1 MSEKN
6 FAASKNATKNRF
18 DNQDPV
24 PSRHSPARPGFLFFW
39 PVVGGV
45 VEQKGHRASLP
56 SRQAMNSSPTVIAE
70 PQCSPRLASSTR
82 LTHHA
87 AMFRILALLL
97 ALIASPALAT
107 TDDSTPLIPKVSA
120 GRIVAWPSLD
130 GGEAGRMSVW
140 VWLPPGYDKHPRQ
153 RYPVLYMHDGQ
164 NLFDRALT
172 RFDQEWGIDEA
183 IPRMAARGDLRDW
196 IVVGV
201 QSPQSRYQT
210 LFPAKL
216 LPLLSP
222 AFQAK
227 VRNLDSGTPKGEFAS
242 AAYLDFLV
250 HQLKARVDT
259 AFRTLPR
266 REDTAVMGSSMG
278 GLIAFYAMAEY
289 PSVFGQAAC
298 VSMHV
303 ALASPTEKDADHKA
317 QADEVASAFNR
328 YLATSAMRLGPNRL
342 YIDHGSKT
350 LDGSYG
356 PYTDVLVPMLQR
368 RGWKDGPDFEFRIFS
383 GAEHNETAW
392 RERIDIPLGFLDRK
406 DP

>member
-1 MSEKN
+1 MY
-6 FAASKNATKNRF
+6 
-18 DNQDPV
+18 
-24 PSRHSPARPGFLFFW
+24 
-39 PVVGGV
+39 
-45 VEQKGHRASLP
+45 
-56 SRQAMNSSPTVIAE
+56 
-70 PQCSPRLASSTR
+70 
-82 LTHHA
+82 
-87 AMFRILALLL
+87 RILALLL
-97 ALIASPALAT
+97 ALLALPALAT
-107 TDDSTPLIPKVSA
+107 SDDASRMIPEVSA
-120 GRIVAWPSLD
+120 GRVVAWPALD

-140 VWLPPGYDKHPRQ
+140 VWLPPGYDKHARK

-164 NLFDRALT
+164 NLFDRGLT
-172 RFDQEWGIDEA
+172 KFDQEWGIDEA
-183 IPRMAARGDLRDW
+183 IPRLAARGDLREW

-201 QSPQSRYQT
+201 QSPQSRYRV

-216 LPLLSP
+216 LPLLPP
-222 AFQAK
+222 AFQTR
-227 VRNLDSGTPKGEFAS
+227 VRNLDSGDSRGKFAS
-242 AAYLDFLV
+242 ADYLDFIV
-250 HQLKARVDT
+250 HQLKVRVD
-259 AFRTLPR
+259 ASFRTLPG

-278 GLIAFYAMAEY
+278 GLMAFYAMAEY

-303 ALASPTEKDADHKA
+303 ALASPTDKDADHKA
-317 QADEVASAFNR
+317 LADEVASAFER
-328 YLATSAMRLGPNRL
+328 YLATSAMRPGTNRL

-356 PYTDVLVPMLQR
+356 PYTDALVPMLQR